1 MSARRGLTI
10 PVLGPV
16 VVMVNVTVVAGSPAR
31 ICLSKPHVVRAG
43 FVFPQ
48 EMVTSLVKVP
58 DPTGVAV
65 KL

>member
-1 MSARRGLTI
+1 
-10 PVLGPV
+10 
-16 VVMVNVTVVAGSPAR
+16 MVNVTVVAGSPAW
-31 ICLSKPHVVRAG
+31 ICLSKPQAVNAG